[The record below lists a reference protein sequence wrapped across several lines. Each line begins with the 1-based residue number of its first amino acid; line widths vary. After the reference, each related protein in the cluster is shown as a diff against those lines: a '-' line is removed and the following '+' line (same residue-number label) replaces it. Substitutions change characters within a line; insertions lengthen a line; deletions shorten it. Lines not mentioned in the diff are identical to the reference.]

1 MSEKSLVCFIYF
13 YLSWRLVV
21 FYLFL
26 FIFIFPRLVWL
37 WFDVELDWLLAKE
50 KRGGVEC
57 LFFFVSTWL
66 FVLVFYFLF
75 RLKWIMTLLNVLT
88 RLVEPGSAPKN
99 VQVRPLSSTTM
110 VIQWEEPDTPN
121 GQVIVSADAATSH
134 FLPFFIFLV
143 FSFFFVLFG
152 RLGQ

>member
-1 MSEKSLVCFIYF
+1 
-13 YLSWRLVV
+13 
-21 FYLFL
+21 
-26 FIFIFPRLVWL
+26 
-37 WFDVELDWLLAKE
+37 
-50 KRGGVEC
+50 
-57 LFFFVSTWL
+57 
-66 FVLVFYFLF
+66 
-75 RLKWIMTLLNVLT
+75 
-88 RLVEPGSAPKN
+88 
-99 VQVRPLSSTTM
+99 M

>member
-1 MSEKSLVCFIYF
+1 
-13 YLSWRLVV
+13 
-21 FYLFL
+21 
-26 FIFIFPRLVWL
+26 
-37 WFDVELDWLLAKE
+37 
-50 KRGGVEC
+50 
-57 LFFFVSTWL
+57 
-66 FVLVFYFLF
+66 
-75 RLKWIMTLLNVLT
+75 MTLLNVLT